1 MLILSHLFLGQRT
14 CISSLGPILRP
25 YYRRWCLRPISRHVG
40 FHPVKDAGERLRFSL
55 SLILNGKIIF
65 LEVRV
70 IGKSSRSIIGGYI
83 YFYLPFNRTNTPL
96 ASTTTRM
103 CSLTLHFFFFFFMLL
118 DEAKLRQ
125 ILMYLKAS
133 LPLNLHEELTHGSF
147 CVAILLI
154 LAVIW
159 ATSTV
164 KRVTNLSPRWWR
176 WRCFWWLTLV
186 QRTSSLKAPY
196 SSRIYLFVTWTH
208 DGESIFSSKNVH
220 PNHEENTEDK
230 SLQTTFTCP
239 LFKNKTS
246 LWESYRSF
254 FWQALSTR
262 CSWL

>member
-103 CSLTLHFFFFFFMLL
+103 CSDFALLLLLLLHVVGRGQLEANSDVFESLL
-118 DEAKLRQ
+118 AL
-125 ILMYLKAS
+125 
-133 LPLNLHEELTHGSF
+133 ELAWGAYAWQLLCCDTSYIGSHLGHF
-147 CVAILLI
+147 
-154 LAVIW
+154 
-159 ATSTV
+159 
-164 KRVTNLSPRWWR
+164 
-176 WRCFWWLTLV
+176 
-186 QRTSSLKAPY
+186 Y
-196 SSRIYLFVTWTH
+196 S
-208 DGESIFSSKNVH
+208 
-220 PNHEENTEDK
+220 
-230 SLQTTFTCP
+230 
-239 LFKNKTS
+239 
-246 LWESYRSF
+246 
-254 FWQALSTR
+254 
-262 CSWL
+262 